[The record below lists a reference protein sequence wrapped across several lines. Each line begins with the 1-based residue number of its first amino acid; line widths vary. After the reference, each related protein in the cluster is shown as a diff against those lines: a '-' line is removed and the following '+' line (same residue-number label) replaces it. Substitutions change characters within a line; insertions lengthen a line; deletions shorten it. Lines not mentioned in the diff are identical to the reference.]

1 MSGPHLLIA
10 DDDDNLRSMLAA
22 ALRHTGFDVTA
33 ACRAA
38 LVESLTD
45 DEETVEALMEIVNA
59 TFGR

>member
-1 MSGPHLLIA
+1 MIDASR
-10 DDDDNLRSMLAA
+10 LRSTLLLLVLAGA
-22 ALRHTGFDVTA
+22 A

>member
-1 MSGPHLLIA
+1 M
-10 DDDDNLRSMLAA
+10 
-22 ALRHTGFDVTA
+22 DVTA

-45 DEETVEALMEIVNA
+45 DEETIEALMEIVNA